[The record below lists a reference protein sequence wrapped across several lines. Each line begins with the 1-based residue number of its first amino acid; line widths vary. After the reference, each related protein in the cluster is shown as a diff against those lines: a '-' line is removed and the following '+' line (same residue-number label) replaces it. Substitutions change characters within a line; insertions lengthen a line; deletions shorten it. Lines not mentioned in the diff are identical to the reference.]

1 MFGRPIKF
9 QALGDFAYITSDDP
23 LIQHH
28 TKGVD
33 AVLVEIDRGIREG
46 QGGVIEIT
54 AAQYENEFVK
64 KKASSNS
71 SPASKPHW
79 REEIRADMSPDTL
92 APKLDQVARPV
103 VGSKAPAADP
113 DAPVNAA
120 TPARS
125 LRERANLNR

>member
-9 QALGDFAYITSDDP
+9 HVFGDFGYIASDDP
-23 LIQHH
+23 LIQNHA
-28 TKGVD
+28 KGEA

-54 AAQYENEFVK
+54 ATQYENEFVK
-64 KKASSNS
+64 KKVQSNS

-79 REEIRADMSPDTL
+79 REEVRADMSPDTL

-103 VGSKAPAADP
+103 VASKTAVDPAAPANST
-113 DAPVNAA
+113 APV
-120 TPARS
+120 RS
-125 LRERANLNR
+125 LRERANFRNP